1 MYRYTI
7 AAQDAHDGMKLM
19 QFLRRSYPLAPEW
32 AILKS
37 LKAHDIKV
45 NGVRAQDNRE
55 LLTGDLVEW
64 FTLWTAAEIPIIY
77 EDGNLLIV
85 SKPAGLNTDE
95 HKDGDFSLLSWAIER
110 VHGEQYQPR
119 LVHRL
124 DNQTSGLLILA
135 KNDQAQ
141 EALIDALRQ
150 RDIIK
155 RYVCLVAGCPKQGQA
170 VLQDYMIKDAVGAK
184 VQIYSKPVAGSKEII
199 TEYRTIKAG
208 EDFSRLEVTLHTG
221 RTHQI
226 RAHLAYIGHPVLGDD
241 KYGDYAVNKRLR
253 ARRLML
259 AATELSFRAGGYL
272 AYLEGRQFTQE
283 APF

>member
-1 MYRYTI
+1 MNRYTI
-7 AAQDAHDGMKLM
+7 TAQDAHEGMKLM

-37 LKAHDIKV
+37 LKARDIKV
-45 NGVRAQDNRE
+45 NGIRAEENLE
-55 LLTGDLVEW
+55 MVSGDLVDW
-64 FTLWTAAEIPIIY
+64 YTLWSPSEIPIIY

-95 HKDGDFSLLSWAIER
+95 HKDGDFSLLSWAIQRAAQE
-110 VHGEQYQPR
+110 HYQPR

-124 DNQTSGLLILA
+124 DNQTSGLLIFA

-141 EALIDALRQ
+141 EALTDSLRQ
-150 RDIIK
+150 RLITK
-155 RYVCLVAGCPKQGQA
+155 RYICLVAGCPKQGHA
-170 VLQDYMIKDAVGAK
+170 LLQDYLVKDAASAR
-184 VQIYSKPVAGSKEII
+184 VQVYSKPVAGSKEIV
-199 TEYRTIKAG
+199 TEYRVIKAG

-226 RAHLAYIGHPVLGDD
+226 RAHLAYLGHPVLGDD
-241 KYGDYAVNKRLR
+241 KYGDYQANKRLR

-259 AATELSFRAGGYL
+259 AATELSFHAGGYL
-272 AYLEGRQFTQE
+272 DYLDGRQFTQE

>member
-1 MYRYTI
+1 MNRYTI
-7 AAQDAHDGMKLM
+7 AAQDAHEGMKLM

-37 LKAHDIKV
+37 LKARDIKV
-45 NGVRAQDNRE
+45 NGVRAEVNRE
-55 LLTGDLVEW
+55 LDSGDLVEW
-64 FTLWTAAEIPIIY
+64 YTLWSAAEIPIIY

-95 HKDGDFSLLSWAIER
+95 HKDGDFSLLSWAMER
-110 VHGEQYQPR
+110 ARGEHYQPR

-124 DNQTSGLLILA
+124 DNQTSGLIILA

-150 RDIIK
+150 REIVK
-155 RYVCLVAGCPKQGQA
+155 RYVSLVAGCPKQGQA
-170 VLQDYMIKDAVGAK
+170 VLQDFMIKDAVGAK
-184 VQIYSKPVAGSKEII
+184 VQVYSKPVAGSKEII
-199 TEYRTIKAG
+199 TEYRVIKAG

-226 RAHLAYIGHPVLGDD
+226 RAHMAYIGHPVLGDD
-241 KYGDYAVNKRLR
+241 KYGDYEVNKRLH

-259 AATELSFRAGGYL
+259 AATELSFHAAGYL

>member
-1 MYRYTI
+1 MNRYTI
-7 AAQDAHDGMKLM
+7 AAQDAHEGMKLM

-37 LKAHDIKV
+37 LKARDIKV
-45 NGVRAQDNRE
+45 NGVRAEVNRE
-55 LLTGDLVEW
+55 LDSGDLVEW
-64 FTLWTAAEIPIIY
+64 YTLWSAAEIPIIY

-95 HKDGDFSLLSWAIER
+95 HKDGDFSLLSWAMER
-110 VHGEQYQPR
+110 ARGEHYQPR

-124 DNQTSGLLILA
+124 DNQTSGLIILA

-150 RDIIK
+150 REIVK
-155 RYVCLVAGCPKQGQA
+155 RYVSLVAGCPKQGQA
-170 VLQDYMIKDAVGAK
+170 VLQDFMIKDAVGAK
-184 VQIYSKPVAGSKEII
+184 VQVYSKPVAGSKEII
-199 TEYRTIKAG
+199 TEYRVIKAG

-241 KYGDYAVNKRLR
+241 KYGDYEVNKRLR

-259 AATELSFRAGGYL
+259 AATELSFHAAGYL

-283 APF
+283 VPF

>member
-1 MYRYTI
+1 MNRYTI
-7 AAQDAHDGMKLM
+7 TAQDAHEGMKLM

-32 AILKS
+32 VILKS
-37 LKAHDIKV
+37 LKARDIKV
-45 NGVRAQDNRE
+45 NGIRADDNVE
-55 LLTGDLVEW
+55 MAAGDLVDW
-64 FTLWTAAEIPIIY
+64 YTLWAPAEIPIIY

-95 HKDGDFSLLSWAIER
+95 HKDGDFSLLSWAIRRADE
-110 VHGEQYQPR
+110 EQYQPR

-141 EALIDALRQ
+141 EALTESLRQ
-150 RDIIK
+150 RQIIK
-155 RYVCLVAGCPKQGQA
+155 RYVCLVAGSPKQGHA
-170 VLQDYMIKDAVGAK
+170 LLRDYLVKDAASAK
-184 VQIYSKPVAGSKEII
+184 VQVYSKPVAGSREII
-199 TEYRTIKAG
+199 TEYRVIKSG
-208 EDFSRLEVTLHTG
+208 EDFSRLELILHTG

-241 KYGDYAVNKRLR
+241 KYGDYEVNKRLR

-259 AATELSFRAGGYL
+259 AATELSFHAGGYL
-272 AYLEGRQFTQE
+272 AYLDGRQFTQE